1 VPASRTRITVVGAG
15 SAYMP
20 GVIRGL
26 LHRAEVLAGSE
37 LVLHDLDAGHLRLME
52 ALAGKM
58 IAAAGAGLA
67 VRAEPDL
74 RAALAGADFVFT
86 TFRPGGMRARH
97 LDESIPLRHGVVGQE
112 TAGPGG
118 FLMACRS
125 VPVLLRIAALCAR
138 VAPRAWI
145 VNYTN
150 PTNIVT
156 DAVLRF
162 GERVGAPAARIV
174 GLCDQHAGDLER
186 WAGLLGFPSGWEL
199 EADWIGLN
207 HATWAERVR
216 RVGGSADGS
225 TDLSAEV
232 RRRLDALEP
241 PAGADAATRQLVELG
256 RALGCLPNSYA
267 RYYFFHDD
275 VVAELRAKRTTRAQE
290 IMARLPALYR
300 DYAEAAGQ
308 DVPDPSRE
316 RGGGGEHGE
325 FAVDVICAIAAG
337 EGRRLIVNT
346 RNRGAIEGL
355 PAAAVVEVPARVDA
369 LGPSPL
375 VMGPLPHPVRGLVAA
390 IHEYEWLAAEAAA
403 TGDRRLALQALMVHP
418 FIKRKAAA
426 EAILDEGLA
435 AHREHLPQFNREG
448 TPGQPA

>member
-1 VPASRTRITVVGAG
+1 VPASPRRITVVGAG
-15 SAYMP
+15 SAYLP

-26 LHRAEVLAGSE
+26 LHRAGLLAGSE
-37 LVLHDLDAGHLRLME
+37 LVLHDLDAARLRLME
-52 ALAGKM
+52 TLAGRM

-67 VRAEPDL
+67 VRAELDL
-74 RAALAGADFVFT
+74 RAALDGAGFVFT
-86 TFRPGGMRARH
+86 TFRPGGMPARH

-118 FLMACRS
+118 FLLACRS
-125 VPVLLRIAALCAR
+125 VPVLLRIAALCAE

-162 GERVGAPAARIV
+162 GERAGAPGARIV
-174 GLCDQHAGDLER
+174 GLCDQHVGDLER
-186 WAGLLGFPSGWEL
+186 WAGLLGFPPGWEL

-216 RVGGSADGS
+216 LVGGSAGGG

-232 RRRLDALEP
+232 RRRLAALEP
-241 PAGADAATRQLVELG
+241 PAGADAATRQLAELG
-256 RALGCLPNSYA
+256 RALGFLPNSYA

-275 VVAELRAKRTTRAQE
+275 AVAELRAKGTTRAQE
-290 IMARLPALYR
+290 LIARLPALYA
-300 DYAEAAGQ
+300 DYAEAAAQ
-308 DVPDPSRE
+308 DAPDPSRE
-316 RGGGGEHGE
+316 RGGGEHGE

-355 PAAAVVEVPARVDA
+355 PAEAVVEVPARVDA
-369 LGPSPL
+369 RGPAPL
-375 VMGPLPHPVRGLVAA
+375 AMGPLPHPVRGLVAA

-418 FIKRKAAA
+418 FIRRKGTA
-426 EAILDEGLA
+426 EAILAEGLA
-435 AHREHLPQFNREG
+435 AHRDHLPQFV
-448 TPGQPA
+448 